1 MRIVKSTIF
10 SLFFVLYI
18 YCGTSYAQT
27 YWVSHPSPTT
37 KNLTKSLFV
46 DSLYGWVIG
55 DSGIVL
61 RTTNA
66 GTNWEIQPA
75 NAGNS
80 VLYDLTFVSR
90 TTGWIISLDSVF
102 RTSILHTT
110 NSGLNWSKSYYPDS
124 TLILSTIFFV
134 DELTGY
140 VSGYN
145 GMIYKTTNNGL
156 NWNSCYIDT
165 TSCLYLF
172 PKKDI
177 YFINAQTG
185 YTVGGALD
193 IQGLFTFT
201 TNGGNSW
208 YSMCIAPE
216 PLNMI
221 LSAGGE
227 KIFLMGGDYDLG
239 SIVCVS
245 TDFGENWSYEPT
257 DCFGNAE
264 NFAFRTPRE
273 VWAALGFQRGFTVNL
288 DSMKPGSRWQCIPSP
303 VDVEIH
309 DVEFLSEEL
318 GYAFGYEGTIL
329 KYNPAV
335 IGISGNQN
343 TVPDQYEL
351 HQNYPNPF
359 NPATKITFSI
369 PLLSTIP
376 LAGRGKDAEGR
387 RGVSL
392 RIYDALGKEIE
403 TLVNAD
409 LNAGTHNF
417 EWNASNYPSGVY
429 FYKLEAG
436 EFSQSRKMV
445 LIK

>member
-1 MRIVKSTIF
+1 MNFRKNIIIIF
-10 SLFFVLYI
+10 LLSFSAVNSFSQDYWI
-18 YCGTSYAQT
+18 AQ
-27 YWVSHPSPTT
+27 PSPTT

-66 GTNWEIQPA
+66 GSNWEIQPA
-75 NAGNS
+75 NAGS
-80 VLYDLTFVSR
+80 AVLYDLTFISR
-90 TTGWIISLDSVF
+90 TTGWIISLDSVY
-102 RTSILHTT
+102 RTAILHTT
-110 NSGLNWSKSYYPDS
+110 NSGLNWNKTYYPDS
-124 TLILSTIFFV
+124 TLSLSTIFFV
-134 DELTGY
+134 DGQTGY
-140 VSGYN
+140 VSGNN

-177 YFINAQTG
+177 YFVNAQTG

-201 TNGGNSW
+201 TNGGSSW
-208 YSMCIAPE
+208 YSKCIAPE

-221 LSAGGE
+221 LYKGGE
-227 KIFLMGGDYDLG
+227 KIFLMGGDFDLG

-245 TDFGENWSYEPT
+245 TDFGENWIYEPT

-264 NFAFRTPRE
+264 NFAFRTPGE
-273 VWAALGFQRGFTVNL
+273 VWAALGFVGGFAVNL
-288 DSMKPGSRWQCIPSP
+288 DSMKPGSRWQCITAPQN
-303 VDVEIH
+303 ILIY
-309 DVEFLSEEL
+309 DVEFLSEEI
-318 GYAFGYEGTIL
+318 GYAFGNGGTIL

-335 IGISGNQN
+335 IGINGNQN
-343 TVPDQYEL
+343 TVSDQYAL

-359 NPATKITFSI
+359 NPMTKLKFQMSNKGFVK
-369 PLLSTIP
+369 LTIF
-376 LAGRGKDAEGR
+376 DM
-387 RGVSL
+387 
-392 RIYDALGKEIE
+392 LGKEIV
-403 TLVNAD
+403 TLVNED
-409 LNAGTHNF
+409 LNEGTYNF
-417 EWNASNYPSGVY
+417 EWNASNYPSGIY